1 MHIPLVAAVGYGSTL
16 LSAFNDALRACGV
29 FVEKMILFSLVILP
43 DSEVATRA
51 PPQDHCT

>member
-29 FVEKMILFSLVILP
+29 FVDKMILFSLVILP
-43 DSEVATRA
+43 DSEVVTRA
-51 PPQDHCT
+51 PPQDRCT